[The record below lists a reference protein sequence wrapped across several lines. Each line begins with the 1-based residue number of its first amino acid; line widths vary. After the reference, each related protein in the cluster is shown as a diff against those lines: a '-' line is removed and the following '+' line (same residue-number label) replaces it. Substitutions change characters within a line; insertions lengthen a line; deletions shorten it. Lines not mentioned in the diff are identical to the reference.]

1 MLNKSDKSNHYNIN
15 AQDEKYIKVSYI
27 DDFAI
32 QLKRFGEYN
41 YKYFYSHKELIS
53 EDSSSIGLP
62 NKTLKQIQKYSNKPI
77 LLGSLVYDKEWIDN
91 KLEV

>member
-1 MLNKSDKSNHYNIN
+1 MLNKSDKSNQYNIN

-41 YKYFYSHKELIS
+41 YKYFYSHQELIS
-53 EDSSSIGLP
+53 EDSSSSNDLD
-62 NKTLKQIQKYSNKPI
+62 NNNNVELK
-77 LLGSLVYDKEWIDN
+77 LLGTLVYDNE
-91 KLEV
+91 

>member
-1 MLNKSDKSNHYNIN
+1 
-15 AQDEKYIKVSYI
+15 
-27 DDFAI
+27 AI

-53 EDSSSIGLP
+53 EDNSSMNLSDGKLIDSY
-62 NKTLKQIQKYSNKPI
+62 KHIYEESI

-91 KLEV
+91 KMGE

>member
-41 YKYFYSHKELIS
+41 YKYFYSHQELMSDDSGATDDANWSNQYKEEI
-53 EDSSSIGLP
+53 
-62 NKTLKQIQKYSNKPI
+62 NKKPI
-77 LLGSLVYDKEWIDN
+77 LLGTLVYDKEWIDN
-91 KLEV
+91 KKGE

>member
-1 MLNKSDKSNHYNIN
+1 MINNSENNEHYNIN
-15 AQDEKYIKVSYI
+15 AQDEKYIQVSYI

-41 YKYFYSHKELIS
+41 YKYFYSHQELIS
-53 EDSSSIGLP
+53 EDSGSSDNWNENNVTSDREP
-62 NKTLKQIQKYSNKPI
+62 Q

-91 KLEV
+91 KMEE

>member
-1 MLNKSDKSNHYNIN
+1 MWVSIIINKSENSNNNIN

-41 YKYFYSHKELIS
+41 YKYFYSHQELIS
-53 EDSSSIGLP
+53 E
-62 NKTLKQIQKYSNKPI
+62 SN
-77 LLGSLVYDKEWIDN
+77 YQ
-91 KLEV
+91 

>member
-1 MLNKSDKSNHYNIN
+1 MLNKSDKSNQYNIN

-53 EDSSSIGLP
+53 DDSGSTEKKGKDW
-62 NKTLKQIQKYSNKPI
+62 NKINKNINMPQ
-77 LLGSLVYDKEWIDN
+77 LLGTLVYDKEWIDN
-91 KLEV
+91 KKGE

>member
-1 MLNKSDKSNHYNIN
+1 MINNSENNEHYNIN
-15 AQDEKYIKVSYI
+15 AQDEKYIQVSYI

-41 YKYFYSHKELIS
+41 YKYFYSHQELIS
-53 EDSSSIGLP
+53 EDSCSSDSLD
-62 NKTLKQIQKYSNKPI
+62 NDTNNSVELI

-91 KLEV
+91 KMEE

>member
-1 MLNKSDKSNHYNIN
+1 M
-15 AQDEKYIKVSYI
+15 SYI

-53 EDSSSIGLP
+53 DDNSSMNLSDGNLIDSYNHIY
-62 NKTLKQIQKYSNKPI
+62 KEPI
-77 LLGSLVYDKEWIDN
+77 LLGSLVYDVE
-91 KLEV
+91 ES

>member
-1 MLNKSDKSNHYNIN
+1 MWVSIIINKSENSNNYIN
-15 AQDEKYIKVSYI
+15 VQDEKYIKVSYI

-53 EDSSSIGLP
+53 E
-62 NKTLKQIQKYSNKPI
+62 SN
-77 LLGSLVYDKEWIDN
+77 YQ
-91 KLEV
+91 